1 VILAGGSDK
10 MAFLRALKKTGRF
23 IIDFIEYRI
32 ASVFLLL
39 LFTALFVQVVMRYV
53 FNNPSPE
60 LFEISR
66 YSFIWIIFIGAPLA
80 RRFGAHMKFNVIYDM
95 VSRKV
100 QIVFDLIFNAF
111 FTVMLFVT
119 FFPIWNDII
128 FYRMIRSNV
137 LKIPWSYLLFCFPLF
152 IILMIIHNLIWIYK
166 DTRELIT
173 GKKSAK
179 EEEPWD

>member
-1 VILAGGSDK
+1 ML
-10 MAFLRALKKTGRF
+10 FLNLLKKTGLF
-23 IIDFIEYRI
+23 IIDFIEYRV

-39 LFTALFVQVVMRYV
+39 LFFALFVQVIMRYV

-66 YSFIWIIFIGAPLA
+66 YSFIWIIFLGAPLA

-95 VSRKV
+95 VSRKL
-100 QIVFDLIFNAF
+100 QIVFDLFFNAC
-111 FTVMLFVT
+111 FTIMLFIT
-119 FFPIWNDII
+119 FFPTWDDIG
-128 FYRMIRSNV
+128 FYKMIKSNV
-137 LKIPWSYLLFCFPLF
+137 LHIPWSYLLLCFPLF

-166 DTRELIT
+166 DTRELVT

>member
-1 VILAGGSDK
+1 MSFMKV
-10 MAFLRALKKTGRF
+10 LKKTGMF
-23 IIDFIEYRI
+23 VIDFIEYRV

-39 LFTALFVQVVMRYV
+39 LFFALFVQVIMRYI

-66 YSFIWIIFIGAPLA
+66 YSFIWIIFLGAPLA

-95 VSRKV
+95 VSRKL

-111 FTVMLFVT
+111 FTVMLFIT
-119 FFPIWNDII
+119 FFPTWHDIV
-128 FYRMIRSNV
+128 FYKMIKSNV
-137 LKIPWSYLLFCFPLF
+137 LHIPWNYLLFCFPLF
-152 IILMIIHNLIWIYK
+152 IVLMIIHNLIWIYK
-166 DTRELIT
+166 DIRELAT